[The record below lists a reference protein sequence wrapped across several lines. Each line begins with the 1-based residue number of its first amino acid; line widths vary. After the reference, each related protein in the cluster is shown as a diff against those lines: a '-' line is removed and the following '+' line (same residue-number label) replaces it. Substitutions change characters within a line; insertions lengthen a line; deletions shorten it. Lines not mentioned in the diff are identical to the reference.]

1 MKRINTVVFD
11 YDGTIHDTSQIYIA
25 AFKHNY
31 ARLVRDGYAEEREFA
46 DTEITKWLGCTA
58 AEMWNTFMPSLPDE
72 MKKRSSERVR
82 ACMAQ
87 LIQEGKS
94 CLFEG
99 VEKTLLKLKAEGRQ
113 LVILSNCAVGYMDN
127 HRAHFGLDR
136 LFDGYFCAEAYGFRP
151 KSEIF
156 EYIKKEYGGEYC
168 MVGDRHHDFEA
179 GKSNGA
185 LTVGC
190 RYGFGTEQELSLADA
205 VINNIGELDAAIQKY
220 ETAALQ

>member
-11 YDGTIHDTSQIYIA
+11 YDGTIHDTSKIYIT
-25 AFKHNY
+25 AFKRNY
-31 ARLVRDGYAEEREFA
+31 ARLVSDGYAEEREFE
-46 DTEITKWLGCTA
+46 DSEITKWLGCTA

-72 MKKRSSERVR
+72 EKKRSSETIR

-87 LIQEGKS
+87 LIHEGRS
-94 CLFEG
+94 RLFEG
-99 VEKTLLKLKAEGRQ
+99 VEETLLKLKSEGRQ
-113 LVILSNCAVGYMDN
+113 LVVLSNCAVEYMNN
-127 HRAHFGLDR
+127 HRKHFGLDR
-136 LFDGYFCAEAYGFRP
+136 LFDGYFCAETYGFRP

-156 EYIKKEYGGEYC
+156 EYIKKEYSGGYC

-190 RYGFGTEQELSLADA
+190 RYGFGNEKELALADT
-205 VINNIGELDAAIQKY
+205 VINNIGALDAVIREY